1 MKPPFGIKIQAI
13 ICVVVIFLLLGIWVV
28 KTDAAPMLACIRYF
42 ELMGTA
48 DDPITEEFYQGTGP
62 IDITM
67 PCIKDKHEYDAVTDN
82 IYGVIA
88 HNSGPANQGNW
99 ALTIIPDAAPACPI
113 RQGTGKV
120 TNNGSIINPG
130 FDFFTLRFCWATA
143 QYQNAKLHLTWPNPN
158 NISWKLTMYRKGRS

>member
-1 MKPPFGIKIQAI
+1 
-13 ICVVVIFLLLGIWVV
+13 
-28 KTDAAPMLACIRYF
+28 MLACIRYF
-42 ELMGTA
+42 ETMGTA

-62 IDITM
+62 LDITM

-82 IYGVIA
+82 IYGIIA

-99 ALTIIPDAAPACPI
+99 VLTIIPDTAPTCPI
-113 RQGTGKV
+113 GQGSGKV
-120 TNNGSIINPG
+120 TNTGCIINPG
-130 FDFFTLRFCWATA
+130 FTFLKTQFCWATA